1 MTEEDRDELT
11 NDIVEI
17 TEAIE
22 KLEPQVYEDEA
33 RSGPGPESV
42 NRSRLMQLR
51 RELARKTELLK
62 NLDK

>member
-22 KLEPQVYEDEA
+22 KLEPQVYEDVA

>member
-1 MTEEDRDELT
+1 MTEEERDELT

-17 TEAIE
+17 TETIE
-22 KLEPQVYEDEA
+22 KLEPQVYEDES
-33 RSGPGPESV
+33 RSGHGPESV

-62 NLDK
+62 NLD